1 MSAGAMRAVKVLV
14 WAACTWPGAKLFYN
28 AFWGDLGVNPVETLQ
43 HTSGEAALVILL
55 CSLATTPVR
64 RLTGWNRVQSLRRLL
79 GLWAFFYALSHLS
92 FYILFDQACLYWA
105 DCQLKAVVDDVMKRK
120 FILSGMV
127 AFFAMLPLALTSTKG
142 WIRRLGKRWQT
153 LHRLAYVAGAA
164 GAIHFIWKTKVPEP
178 KPFVYGGILLVLLA
192 VRVVYSWRKRRAERG
207 RVSTVG
213 NSRNIAS

>member
-1 MSAGAMRAVKVLV
+1 MTAGAMRAVKVLV
-14 WAACTWPGAKLFYN
+14 WATCTWPGANLFYK
-28 AFWGDLGVNPVETLQ
+28 AFWGDLGVNPVETLE

-55 CSLATTPVR
+55 CSLATTPIR

-79 GLWAFFYALSHLS
+79 GLWAFFYALAHFS

-105 DCQLKAVVDDVMKRK
+105 DCQLGAVVDDVMKRK

-127 AFFAMLPLALTSTKG
+127 ALLAMVPLALTSTKG

-178 KPFVYGGILLVLLA
+178 KPYLYGGILLVLLA
-192 VRVVYSWRKRRAERG
+192 VRLVYSWRKRRGAVRKLG
-207 RVSTVG
+207 T
-213 NSRNIAS
+213 